1 MNRSGSTS
9 APDRPTAQS
18 AADAAGGKPSSG
30 PAFSGQSKPEHRREA
45 RRTASGPIVVR
56 FGQEQAFE
64 IQGHLLDVSPSG
76 FRMLHQCTTLET
88 GQMVEFSHPEASG
101 TARVVWNRIVDRMV
115 ETGFF
120 VVQP

>member
-1 MNRSGSTS
+1 MNRSGSAS

-18 AADAAGGKPSSG
+18 APDAVA
-30 PAFSGQSKPEHRREA
+30 KPEHRREP
-45 RRTASGPIVVR
+45 RRSASGPIVVR

-64 IQGHLLDVSPSG
+64 VQGHLLDVSASG

-88 GQMVEFSHPEASG
+88 GQVVEFSHPEASG

-120 VVQP
+120 VIQP